1 MQKLLLKYYKNMQ
14 TSNQIAETHAA
25 YICCLLFVKKKQK
38 KEKKEVR
45 QGLNKE
51 KENYHYPRSQ

>member
-1 MQKLLLKYYKNMQ
+1 MQKLLIQYYKNMQ

-38 KEKKEVR
+38 KEKK
-45 QGLNKE
+45 K
-51 KENYHYPRSQ
+51 